1 MSQNMKTI
9 KRRCGFTLVEL
20 LVVIAIIGILIAM
33 LLPAVQAVREAAR
46 RITCANQLKQL
57 ALAYHLH
64 HDTQNSFPSGGWGFN
79 WVGDSDA
86 GLGPAQPGSWA
97 FSLLPYVE
105 QKNLYDSV
113 TDGDRSTI
121 TQQQMDLAA
130 AACQTPLPGYF
141 CPSRRSAINRPRLFR
156 DPAVGYAYNATDV
169 ETEARSD
176 YAANAG
182 DTVVKWSAGPTPEEG
197 IQGRGFINMQGS
209 TGITF
214 QRSTIGFGDI
224 SDGTSNTVMI
234 GEKHLFDENY
244 ENGRDPGDDMSYLC
258 GDDFDMQRWT
268 NLPPIP
274 DSDVGSGDRMVT
286 SFGSAHNGGLNMAN
300 VDASTRF
307 VSFDVDE
314 VVYQNQGNR
323 RDGTVTAQ

>member
-1 MSQNMKTI
+1 MKTS
-9 KRRCGFTLVEL
+9 KRPQGFTLVEL
-20 LVVIAIIGILIAM
+20 LVVIAIIGILIGM
-33 LLPAVQAVREAAR
+33 LLPAVQAVRESAR
-46 RITCANQLKQL
+46 RISCANQLRQL

-64 HDTQNSFPSGGWGFN
+64 HDTQNAFPSGGWGFN
-79 WVGDSDA
+79 WVGDADA
-86 GLGPAQPGSWA
+86 GLGPTQPGSWA
-97 FSLLPYVE
+97 FSLLPFVE
-105 QKNLYDSV
+105 QGNLFDSV

-130 AACQTPLPGYF
+130 AACQTPLEGYF
-141 CPSRRSAINRPRLFR
+141 CPSRRSAINRPRLWR

-182 DTVVKWSAGPTPEEG
+182 DVVIKWSAGPTPEEG
-197 IQGRGFINMQGS
+197 LQGQGFVNNVNNS

-214 QRSTIGFGDI
+214 QRSTIGFAAI
-224 SDGTSNTVMI
+224 TDGTSNTVMI

-244 ENGRDPGDDMSYLC
+244 ENGMDPGDDMSFLC

-274 DSDVGSGDRMVT
+274 DSDPGVDERQVT

-323 RDGTVTAQ
+323 SDGTVTAQ